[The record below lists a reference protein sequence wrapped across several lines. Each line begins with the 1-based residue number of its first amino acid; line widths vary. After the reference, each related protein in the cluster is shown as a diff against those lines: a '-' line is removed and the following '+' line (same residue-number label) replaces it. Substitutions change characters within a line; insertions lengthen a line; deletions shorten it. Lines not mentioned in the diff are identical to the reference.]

1 MAGSVGVGLRGTL
14 QVPLRGP
21 AQPLAAV
28 RSDACEAVPRK
39 QCALTP
45 VSSVAASMRLRA
57 PQPHPHRP
65 PSVGRGPRRSQG
77 RGSKSKSNSKSN
89 GSRATLGSTGSRLG
103 FCRAMLGTPLQKT
116 ANSPLFPCAP
126 TQCPRD
132 GGYGFMGP
140 STAWVRRM
148 RRTGWAG
155 RPAPALPSAQDCALA
170 QAVAE
175 PTWVRAHCLRGIAS
189 HAPERTAASGWAGPR
204 SGTCG
209 VSREP
214 IPAVAPRQTQVPP
227 CFEL

>member
-1 MAGSVGVGLRGTL
+1 MGHAASPAPR
-14 QVPLRGP
+14 PGP
-21 AQPLAAV
+21 AAGG
-28 RSDACEAVPRK
+28 
-39 QCALTP
+39 CAFGRMRG
-45 VSSVAASMRLRA
+45 SASQAMR
-57 PQPHPHRP
+57 PHPCKLRRRIHAAQGPATP
-65 PSVGRGPRRSQG
+65 PPPTPDSWSGGPGAVKGGGERARAAEQRSALPGRGLVFAEPCS
-77 RGSKSKSNSKSN
+77 
-89 GSRATLGSTGSRLG
+89 A
-103 FCRAMLGTPLQKT
+103 PLNKKA
-116 ANSPLFPCAP
+116 ANSLLFPCAP

-132 GGYGFMGP
+132 GGYGFTGP

-214 IPAVAPRQTQVPP
+214 IPAVTPRQTQVPP

>member
-1 MAGSVGVGLRGTL
+1 MGHAASPAPR
-14 QVPLRGP
+14 PGP
-21 AQPLAAV
+21 AAGG
-28 RSDACEAVPRK
+28 
-39 QCALTP
+39 CAFGRMRG
-45 VSSVAASMRLRA
+45 SASQAMR
-57 PQPHPHRP
+57 PHPCKLRRRIHAAQGPATP
-65 PSVGRGPRRSQG
+65 PPPTPDSWSGAPAQSRA
-77 RGSKSKSNSKSN
+77 GSKSKS
-89 GSRATLGSTGSRLG
+89 SRATLGSTGSRLG

-132 GGYGFMGP
+132 GGYGFTGP

-189 HAPERTAASGWAGPR
+189 HAPERTAASGLAGPR

-214 IPAVAPRQTQVPP
+214 IPAVTPRQTQVPP

>member
-1 MAGSVGVGLRGTL
+1 MGHAASPAPRPGPAAGGCAFGRMRGSASQAMRPHPCKLVRAIHGALRPHNPTPTAPRQVVGGPGAVKGGEQGQEQEQEQPSNARLYPQRGGVGPAGNAEPRSA
-14 QVPLRGP
+14 PLN
-21 AQPLAAV
+21 
-28 RSDACEAVPRK
+28 K
-39 QCALTP
+39 QTP
-45 VSSVAASMRLRA
+45 
-57 PQPHPHRP
+57 
-65 PSVGRGPRRSQG
+65 
-77 RGSKSKSNSKSN
+77 
-89 GSRATLGSTGSRLG
+89 
-103 FCRAMLGTPLQKT
+103 
-116 ANSPLFPCAP
+116 NSPLFPCAP

-132 GGYGFMGP
+132 GGYGFTGP

-148 RRTGWAG
+148 RRTGWAR

-189 HAPERTAASGWAGPR
+189 HAPERTAANGWAGPR

-214 IPAVAPRQTQVPP
+214 IPAVTPRQTQVPP